1 MRAGVVA
8 VTSAGNS
15 ADRPFIVGS
24 PSTAARVISVAQTA
38 LPDDVLSTPIATSR
52 GRPVRNSKLQSWSP
66 APTAAI
72 TAPLAQPVDIRGL
85 RRRPTSPTSRPAR
98 SR

>member
-8 VTSAGNS
+8 VASAGNN

-38 LPDDVLSTPIATSR
+38 LPDDVLYTITTDAGHHGPQLQAAVLVPGADR
-52 GRPVRNSKLQSWSP
+52 GDHRAAGP
-66 APTAAI
+66 AGRHPRAA
-72 TAPLAQPVDIRGL
+72 
-85 RRRPTSPTSRPAR
+85 RRRTSPTSRPAR